1 MLPRPVIGYLAEVI
15 SFLYTKS
22 QLEVLCLQFDV
33 QPQGANKLEMAL
45 NLCYKCP
52 EDREIELIERVIKDY
67 RDFSLD
73 DARIEAIRYYEG
85 FDPEV
90 RFRGL
95 LRALETEMLYQVN
108 EDGKLSPIVEQEVK
122 ERLLEERAFVK
133 EKLENLGLYEEARL
147 YSQAISQIH
156 LNPIGALTS
165 FRVILEHL
173 IESFLLESGRHSTG
187 TMRDKIM
194 KLKEI
199 AILHETKKAN
209 LEPDVVYDLYSMLS
223 EYGAH
228 AKNLSQELTTYLY
241 QWSIV
246 TLAFLLRRYESVKK
260 MSEG

>member
-1 MLPRPVIGYLAEVI
+1 MLPRPVLGYLAEVI
-15 SFLYTKS
+15 SFLYTRS

-33 QPQGANKLEMAL
+33 EPQGVNKLEMAL

-67 RDFSLD
+67 QEFSMD
-73 DARIEAIRYYEG
+73 DARIVAIRYYEG

-90 RFRGL
+90 RFQGL

-108 EDGKLSPIVEQEVK
+108 ENGKLSPIVEQEVK
-122 ERLLEERAFVK
+122 HKLLEERAFVR
-133 EKLENLGLYEEARL
+133 EKLKSLGLYEEARL
-147 YSQAISQIH
+147 YSQVIFQIH

-165 FRVILEHL
+165 FRVILERL
-173 IESFLLESGRHSTG
+173 IDSFLIESGRHPTG
-187 TMRDKIM
+187 TVRDKVM

-199 AILHETKKAN
+199 GILRETKKTN
-209 LEPDVVYDLYSMLS
+209 LELDIIYNLYSMLS

-228 AKNLSQELTTYLY
+228 AKNLSQELITYLY

-246 TLAFLLRRYESVKK
+246 TLAFLLRRYESMKK
-260 MSEG
+260 ICKG